1 MNTVAEQREQ
11 CRELPVVIGNVDYQE
26 FRGRLERIDELLR
39 ASGVEWEFVAQ
50 GIKAYEDKAR
60 AAAKCERRE
69 YKGLSVRCQARIQQM
84 YRQALRCNVARQLTE
99 REYRRFSRRLAD
111 SPLLQWF
118 CGIGRVDAIR
128 VPSKSALDRYDK
140 LAPEEEVRALVDS
153 MNRKAGEVEEG
164 REHPLGLEESV
175 GLEVVLVDTTCVKAN
190 IHFPVDWVLLRDGAR
205 TLLKA
210 IQVIRRHGIK
220 HRMEEPEEFLRE
232 MNRLSME
239 MALSRRR
246 TGVVKGRKRI
256 LRRMKRLS
264 RLIQHHAERYRE
276 ALERR
281 WAETDLSEGEMRQI
295 ARRMEGVLEQLP
307 AAIRQAHERIIGGRL
322 VKNEEQLLSLYERE
336 LHVIVR
342 GKANAE
348 VEFGN
353 TLFLAEQADGV
364 IMDWRLVR
372 ETSPGDA
379 MLLTASLGRLHQ
391 VFGGDPLGVGADR
404 GFDSRET
411 REYLEQRGIYN
422 GVAARSIKR
431 LKAQCQ
437 DDGFA
442 TLQGRRSQTEGRIG
456 ILQNEFFGRPMRSK
470 GFEHRE
476 LNVVWAVLAHN
487 LWVIARLPQAG
498 IRKKKKAA

>member
-1 MNTVAEQREQ
+1 MNTVAEQREL

-26 FRGRLERIDELLR
+26 FQGRLERIDELLR
-39 ASGVEWEFVAQ
+39 ASGVEQEFVAQ
-50 GIKAYEDKAR
+50 GIKAYEEKAR
-60 AAAKCERRE
+60 TAATREGRE
-69 YKGLSVRCQARIQQM
+69 YKGLSDRSQARIQQM

-140 LAPEEEVRALVDS
+140 LVPEAEVRALVDA
-153 MNRKAGEVEEG
+153 MNRKAGEG
-164 REHPLGLEESV
+164 RDHAVGLEESA
-175 GLEVVLVDTTCVKAN
+175 GLDVVFVDTTCVKAN

-220 HRMEEPEEFLRE
+220 HRMEAPEEFLRE

-264 RLIQHHAERYRE
+264 RLIQHHAERYRK

-322 VKNEEQLLSLYERE
+322 VKNDEKLLSLYERE

-372 ETSPGDA
+372 EMSPGDA

-391 VFGGDPLGVGADR
+391 VFGSDPLGVGADR
-404 GFDSRET
+404 GFDSRAT

-422 GVAARSIKR
+422 GVAARAIKR

-437 DDGFA
+437 NDDFS

-456 ILQNEFFGRPMRSK
+456 ILQNEFLGRPMRSK

-476 LNVVWAVLAHN
+476 LNVAWAVLAHN
-487 LWVIARLPQAG
+487 LWVIARLPRAG

>member
-1 MNTVAEQREQ
+1 MNTVPEQREL
-11 CRELPVVIGNVDYQE
+11 CRELPVVIGNVDYKVFQD
-26 FRGRLERIDELLR
+26 RLERIDELLR
-39 ASGVEWEFVAQ
+39 VSGMEREFVVQ
-50 GIKAYEDKAR
+50 GIKDYEEKAR
-60 AAAKCERRE
+60 AAAQCERRE
-69 YKGLSVRCQARIQQM
+69 YKGLSVRCQARIQRM

-99 REYRRFSRRLAD
+99 KEYRRFSRRLAD

-118 CGIGRVDAIR
+118 CEIERVDAIR
-128 VPSKSALDRYDK
+128 VPSKSTLDRYDK
-140 LAPEEEVRALVDS
+140 LAPEKDVRTLVDAL
-153 MNRKAGEVEEG
+153 NRKAGEAEG
-164 REHPLGLEESV
+164 SREQPLGLEETV
-175 GLEVVLVDTTCVKAN
+175 GLEVMLADTTCVKAN
-190 IHFPVDWVLLRDGAR
+190 IHFPVDWVLLRDGVR

-220 HRMEEPEEFLRE
+220 HRMEEPGEFLHE

-239 MALSRRR
+239 MAQSRRR

-264 RLIQHHAERYRE
+264 RLIQRHAERYRE

-281 WAETDLSEGEMRQI
+281 WRETDLSEGEMRQI
-295 ARRMEGVLEQLP
+295 VRRMEGVLEQLP

-322 VKNEEQLLSLYERE
+322 VKNEEKLLSLYERE

-372 ETSPGDA
+372 ETSPGDPA
-379 MLLTASLGRLHQ
+379 LLTASLERLHKE
-391 VFGGDPLGVGADR
+391 FGCDPLGVGADR
-404 GFDSRET
+404 GFDNRDV
-411 REYLEQRGIYN
+411 RGYLEQREIYN

-437 DDGFA
+437 DEGFE

-456 ILQNEFFGRPMRSK
+456 ILQNEFLGRPMRSK

-476 LNVVWAVLAHN
+476 LNVAWAVLAHN
-487 LWVIARLPQAG
+487 LWVIARLPQAAAK
-498 IRKKKKAA
+498 RKKKAA

>member
-1 MNTVAEQREQ
+1 MNTVPEQREL

-26 FRGRLERIDELLR
+26 FQGRLERIDELLR
-39 ASGVEWEFVAQ
+39 VSGVEREFVAQ
-50 GIKAYEDKAR
+50 GIKGYEEKAR
-60 AAAKCERRE
+60 AAAKSDGRE

-140 LAPEEEVRALVDS
+140 LVPEAEVRALVDAL
-153 MNRKAGEVEEG
+153 NRKAGEAEDG
-164 REHPLGLEESV
+164 REHPLGLEEAA
-175 GLEVVLVDTTCVKAN
+175 GLEVVLADTTCLKAN

-210 IQVIRRHGIK
+210 ILVIRRHGIK
-220 HRMEEPEEFLRE
+220 HRMEEPEAFLRE
-232 MNRLSME
+232 MNRLSMG
-239 MALSRRR
+239 MAQSRRR
-246 TGVVKGRKRI
+246 AGVVKGRKRI

-276 ALERR
+276 VLKRR

-295 ARRMEGVLEQLP
+295 VRRMDGVLERLP

-322 VKNEEQLLSLYERE
+322 VKNEEKLLSLYERE

-353 TLFLAEQADGV
+353 TLFLAEQAEGV

-372 ETSPGDA
+372 DISPGDPV
-379 MLLTASLGRLHQ
+379 LLTASLVRLHH
-391 VFGGDPLGVGADR
+391 VFGSDPLGVGADR
-404 GFDSRET
+404 GFDNRGV
-411 REYLEQRGIYN
+411 REYLEQREIYN

-431 LKAQCQ
+431 LKTQCQ
-437 DDGFA
+437 DEGFA

-456 ILQNEFFGRPMRSK
+456 ILQNDFLGRPMRSK

-476 LNVVWAVLAHN
+476 LNVAWAVLAHN

-498 IRKKKKAA
+498 IRKEKKAA

>member
-1 MNTVAEQREQ
+1 MNTVPEQREL

-26 FRGRLERIDELLR
+26 FQGRLERIDELLR
-39 ASGVEWEFVAQ
+39 ASGVEQEFVAQ
-50 GIKAYEDKAR
+50 GIKAYEAKAR
-60 AAAKCERRE
+60 AAAKRERRE

-153 MNRKAGEVEEG
+153 MNRKAGEVEED

-322 VKNEEQLLSLYERE
+322 VKNEEKLLSLYERE
-336 LHVIVR
+336 LRVIVR

-431 LKAQCQ
+431 LKAQCK

-442 TLQGRRSQTEGRIG
+442 TLQSRRSQTEGRIG
-456 ILQNEFFGRPMRSK
+456 ILQNEFLGRPMRSK

-476 LNVVWAVLAHN
+476 LNVAWAVLAHN